1 MAGIYI
7 HIPFCKQACTYC
19 NFHFSTNFKQK
30 DAFLTALKK
39 EISLQTDFISS
50 DEVIETIYFGGGT
63 PSLLSSAELSN
74 IIETLQQKFTIS
86 SDAEITIEA
95 NPDDITT
102 AVVKEWMQSGINRLS
117 LGVQSFFD
125 EELTWMNRAHN
136 ATHANKSIDDI
147 LSAGIT
153 DFSVDIIFG
162 SPLLSDAILEQNI
175 NIIINKNIPHIS
187 CYALTVESKTAL
199 QKFIETKKT
208 NPIDVEKQASQFL
221 LIMDKLIDAGYEHYE
236 ISNYAKPG
244 MRSKHNSS
252 YWQGKSYYGFGPS
265 AHSFNGKNIRRWN
278 VSNNA
283 IYIKQLAENIIPSE
297 EELLTKTQEINEY
310 IMTALRTTKG
320 IQTAF
325 FAERFGDENSKLL
338 LKHCNQYVLTGK
350 IRVNDNFEISLT
362 REGKLFADGIAADL
376 FFE

>member
-63 PSLLSSAELSN
+63 PSLLSSDELSN
-74 IIETLQQKFTIS
+74 IIETLHQKFTIS

-102 AVVKEWMQSGINRLS
+102 AVVKEWMLSGINRLS

-136 ATHANKSIDDI
+136 ASHANKSIDDI

-153 DFSVDIIFG
+153 DFSVDLIFG

-297 EELLTKTQEINEY
+297 EELLTTTQEINEY

-325 FAERFGDENSKLL
+325 FAERFGDKNSKLL
-338 LKHCNQYVLTGK
+338 LKHCNQYILTGK
-350 IRVNDNFEISLT
+350 IRVNDNLEISLT

>member
-63 PSLLSSAELSN
+63 PSLLSSDELSN
-74 IIETLQQKFTIS
+74 IIETLHQKFTIS

-102 AVVKEWMQSGINRLS
+102 AVVKEWMLSGINRLS

-153 DFSVDIIFG
+153 DFSVDLIFG

-221 LIMDKLIDAGYEHYE
+221 LIMDKLIDTGYEHYE

-325 FAERFGDENSKLL
+325 FAERFGYENSKLL

-350 IRVNDNFEISLT
+350 IRVNDNLEISLT

>member
-30 DAFLTALKK
+30 GAFLTALKK

-283 IYIKQLAENIIPSE
+283 IYIKQLAENTIPSE

>member
-30 DAFLTALKK
+30 GAFLTALKK

-50 DEVIETIYFGGGT
+50 EEVIETIYFGGGT

-283 IYIKQLAENIIPSE
+283 IYIKQLAENTIPSE